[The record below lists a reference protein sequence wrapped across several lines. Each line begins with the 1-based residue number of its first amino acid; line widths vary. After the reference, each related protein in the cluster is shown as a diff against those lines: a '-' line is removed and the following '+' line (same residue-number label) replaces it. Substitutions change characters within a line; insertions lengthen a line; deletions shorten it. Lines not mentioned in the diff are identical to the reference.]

1 MSKPKQPSAEPAL
14 DTGSAHTFRQGDS
27 LVTVVTD
34 GYISVPEAVVTA
46 GADPIEREAISDR
59 LPKVASGVVAEANI
73 PVVRTGSDVIV
84 FDVGGGGRYQ
94 PTEGRLPANLH
105 RAGIEPSMVTKV
117 VLTHAHPDHVWG
129 VQDEHGAVLFS
140 NAAYYIG
147 RAEWDFWM
155 DPDFETKM
163 PAGLREFA
171 YGTRAALS
179 AIKDR
184 VCLLQPGQDVAA
196 GLRAL
201 ETPGHTPGHLSFE
214 LAGDEG
220 LLIAADVATSAIV
233 SFEHPEWIFG
243 FDTLPDVAISTRQ
256 HFLDRAATDRHKL
269 LGYHWPY
276 PGIGYAERDGSA
288 FRFVPCL

>member
-1 MSKPKQPSAEPAL
+1 
-14 DTGSAHTFRQGDS
+14 
-27 LVTVVTD
+27 VVTD

-46 GADPIEREAISDR
+46 GADPIAREAMTDR
-59 LPKVASGVVAEANI
+59 LPKVANGVLANANI
-73 PVVRTGSDVIV
+73 PIVKAGSDVIV

-94 PTEGRLPANLH
+94 STEGRFVGNLH
-105 RAGIEPSMVTKV
+105 AAGIAASTVTKV

-129 VQDEHGAVLFS
+129 IQDENGAALFPD
-140 NAAYYIG
+140 ATYYIG

-163 PAGLREFA
+163 PAALLDFA
-171 YGTRAALS
+171 RGTRGALG
-179 AIKDR
+179 AIEDR
-184 VCLLQPGQDVAA
+184 VCFLQSGQEVAA

-233 SFEHPEWIFG
+233 SFEHPEWVFG

-256 HFLDRAATDRHKL
+256 RFLDRAAADRHKL
-269 LGYHWPY
+269 LGYHWRY
-276 PGIGYAERDGSA
+276 PGLGYAEREGRA